1 MNENLMIQMVL
12 ENKKSVI
19 LAMMH
24 TRLDFLRLISKKDL
38 EKSTDELQSLGV
50 SQMSTMSLEYKKKL
64 LDLGVKWDS
73 EMHQNDF
80 VIKIIES
87 CYIALPLQKIFAQWY
102 EIHQQLLV
110 LNFILFELKAQST
123 EAK

>member
-87 CYIALPLQKIFAQWY
+87 CYIALPLQKIFDQWY

>member
-1 MNENLMIQMVL
+1 MIQMVL
-12 ENKKSVI
+12 ENKKRVI

-87 CYIALPLQKIFAQWY
+87 CYIALPLQKIFDQWY